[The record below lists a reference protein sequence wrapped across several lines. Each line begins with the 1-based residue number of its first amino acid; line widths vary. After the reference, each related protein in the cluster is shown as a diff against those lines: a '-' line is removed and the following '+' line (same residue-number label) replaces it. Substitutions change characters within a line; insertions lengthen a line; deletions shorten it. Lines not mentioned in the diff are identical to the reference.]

1 VFAFY
6 LSGCIKPVS
15 SFFLCSDDE
24 GPKRDAAT
32 APSVEDT
39 TADEPPMQEAE
50 PAVKSPKAPRTSVK
64 KVPVTQS
71 TKRSKK
77 SKEAN
82 VSLEA
87 HKSADSPDDV
97 SNCP

>member
-6 LSGCIKPVS
+6 LLGCIKPFS

-24 GPKRDAAT
+24 GLKRDAAT

-39 TADEPPMQEAE
+39 IADAPPAQEAE
-50 PAVKSPKAPRTSVK
+50 PAMKSPKAPRTSVK
-64 KVPVTQS
+64 KVSVTRS

-77 SKEAN
+77 SKGAD
-82 VSLEA
+82 VFLEA
-87 HKSADSPDDV
+87 HESDNSPDDV

>member
-6 LSGCIKPVS
+6 LLGCIKHVS

-50 PAVKSPKAPRTSVK
+50 PAVKFPKAPRTSVK
-64 KVPVTQS
+64 KVPVTRS
-71 TKRSKK
+71 TQRSKK
-77 SKEAN
+77 LKEAN

-87 HKSADSPDDV
+87 HESADSLMM
-97 SNCP
+97 

>member
-6 LSGCIKPVS
+6 LSGCIKHVS

-24 GPKRDAAT
+24 GPKRDATT

-39 TADEPPMQEAE
+39 TVDELPVQEAK
-50 PAVKSPKAPRTSVK
+50 PAVKSLKAPRTSVK
-64 KVPVTQS
+64 KVSVTQS

-77 SKEAN
+77 SKEAD

-87 HKSADSPDDV
+87 HESAESPDDV

>member
-6 LSGCIKPVS
+6 LLGCIKPIS
-15 SFFLCSDDE
+15 SFFLCSEDE
-24 GPKRDAAT
+24 GPKMDTAT
-32 APSVEDT
+32 TPSVEDT
-39 TADEPPMQEAE
+39 TADEPPVQEAE
-50 PAVKSPKAPRTSVK
+50 PAMKSPKAPRTSVK
-64 KVPVTQS
+64 KVPVTRS

-87 HKSADSPDDV
+87 HESADSPDDV
-97 SNCP
+97 SSCP

>member
-6 LSGCIKPVS
+6 LLGCIKPIS

-24 GPKRDAAT
+24 SPKRDATT

-39 TADEPPMQEAE
+39 TADEPPMQEAK
-50 PAVKSPKAPRTSVK
+50 PAVKSLKAPRTSVK
-64 KVPVTQS
+64 KVLVTRS
-71 TKRSKK
+71 IKRSKK

-87 HKSADSPDDV
+87 HESAESPDDV